1 MKDYRPTPINIK
13 SSIIME
19 NISNL
24 TNDIGRAKGTNL
36 LEQLRSWFNTNNTSL
51 TIICIVGLVLITI
64 IIYFTRKVIHNRYS
78 PKRRKDSYQCSND
91 RLSEPVHYE
100 VISNTVV

>member
-1 MKDYRPTPINIK
+1 
-13 SSIIME
+13 ME
-19 NISNL
+19 NIGNL
-24 TNDIGRAKGTNL
+24 TNDIGRAKDTNF

-78 PKRRKDSYQCSND
+78 QSEEKIVTSVRMTDYQN
-91 RLSEPVHYE
+91 RF
-100 VISNTVV
+100 IMK